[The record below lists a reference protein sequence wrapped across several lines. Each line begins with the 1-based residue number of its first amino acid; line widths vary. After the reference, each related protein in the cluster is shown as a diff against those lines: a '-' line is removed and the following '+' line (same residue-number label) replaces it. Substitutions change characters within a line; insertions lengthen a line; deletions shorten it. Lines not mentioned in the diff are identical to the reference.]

1 MGERSRAD
9 YVRKGDFANLV
20 TSAFESWQV
29 FCHSDLD
36 YVCKATYQRFIYD
49 NY

>member
-9 YVRKGDFANLV
+9 YVRKGDFAKV

-29 FCHSDLD
+29 FCHSDFY